1 LTYHP
6 LSPAEFVDRLAAAW
20 PAEQWRDVHVAVA
33 VSGGADSMALLRG
46 LLELRERDGGAGGVH
61 AAHVNHQLRPEAD
74 ADEAWLQAECAKLG
88 VPLSVERMDVAALAA
103 VRGDGVEAAAREA
116 RYQGLTS
123 MAEGVGARFVALGHT
138 RDDQVETIL
147 FRVLRGTGLRGLG
160 GIPATRRMSASVM
173 GVRPLLGLSHEDVLG
188 YLEAIGQ
195 AHREDASNVEN
206 RFTRNRVRHELL
218 PLLRDEYNHEVD
230 AAIVRLGTMAS
241 DAQAVIEELAE
252 ELLARCRNIGAQR
265 HVVSGERGIVLNTAP
280 LGAARRIVAIEAL
293 RRAWREAGFGEQ
305 GMTRQWWGRLA
316 QFAQSEA
323 ASDALNL
330 PGNVH
335 ATRPEPGLLALRA
348 GGLS

>member
-1 LTYHP
+1 
-6 LSPAEFVDRLAAAW
+6 LAAAW
-20 PAEQWRDVHVAVA
+20 PADEWRDVHVAVA
-33 VSGGADSMALLRG
+33 ASGGADSMALLRG
-46 LLELRERDGGAGGVH
+46 LLEIRNRSGGAGEIHV
-61 AAHVNHQLRPEAD
+61 AHVNHQLRPEAD

-88 VPLSVERMDVAALAA
+88 VPLGVEQVDTARLAA
-103 VRGDGVEAAAREA
+103 ARGDGVEAAAREA
-116 RYQGLTS
+116 RYHALT
-123 MAEGVGARFVALGHT
+123 AIAQRVGARFVALGHS

-160 GIPATRRMSASVM
+160 GIPKRRLMSPSVL
-173 GVRPLLGLSHEDVLG
+173 GVRPLLGLSHEDALG

-195 AHREDASNVEN
+195 AHREDASNAEN

-230 AAIVRLGTMAS
+230 AAIVRLGAMAS
-241 DAQAVIEELAE
+241 DAQGLLEELAD
-252 ELLARCRNIGAQR
+252 ELLTRCRTSSGQPR
-265 HVVSGERGIVLNTAP
+265 VVSGAQGILLNTGP
-280 LGAARRIVAIEAL
+280 LRNARRILVSEAL

-323 ASDALNL
+323 GEALNL

-335 ATRPEPGLLALRA
+335 ATRPEPGLLALRV
-348 GGLS
+348 